1 MGSAATG
8 SGLLGKSAMLAID
21 LGAGNLAGGASMGA
35 GALAATG
42 MAAGAGAIAGGATL
56 ISAGIDTY
64 KAIKS
69 DNKAEKS
76 AYGESAAWKAGGVAA
91 GAAAGAAIGSIIPG
105 LGTAVGALVGAGVGG
120 IAGWIKGNKVKE
132 EYQDNVE
139 EMEKQAERAKR
150 VYEVTG
156 LSIDKV
162 HFANDDLN
170 EAMKDTNLTAEEL
183 ARIRERMDEAGITN
197 AGAMCARWP

>member
-1 MGSAATG
+1 M
-8 SGLLGKSAMLAID
+8 
-21 LGAGNLAGGASMGA
+21 
-35 GALAATG
+35 
-42 MAAGAGAIAGGATL
+42 
-56 ISAGIDTY
+56 
-64 KAIKS
+64 
-69 DNKAEKS
+69 
-76 AYGESAAWKAGGVAA
+76 
-91 GAAAGAAIGSIIPG
+91 
-105 LGTAVGALVGAGVGG
+105 VGAGVGG

-183 ARIRERMDEAGITN
+183 EIISMRIWRKSHRKHLATYAISYRD
-197 AGAMCARWP
+197 